1 MTKKEE
7 LKNLLY
13 QEACQ
18 CIDRGWSIIPL
29 SMTGKK
35 PLAEWKQY
43 QTRLTTQDEVDEW
56 FDKGA
61 PTSGGGRV
69 EIFNL
74 ALITGSISGVIVLDC
89 DNEESVQYAKK
100 HNLQS
105 PFSVKTV
112 RGKHYYFAHPQ
123 HGKRFANKVGGIAR
137 DWVDVQGLDL
147 RGDGGYVVMPPSIK
161 LKDGKATH
169 QYSWELA
176 ETFDWDDLSDFP
188 WKGKP
193 TDTIEPEIEREF
205 SFDTMDLTEVKVANI
220 EDTLTIFEQTE
231 LRVKHLGRK
240 LTDGDGTD
248 GWMVRYCGQMVRRG
262 LVGDDLFQSVL
273 NYHDKFFDYGRHSQE
288 ETEGWLKV
296 KMQSALQMD
305 MRNYPD
311 DYKDGVR
318 INKREKLPLVS
329 NEDQDKEVIEASRL
343 VPIYIDAVE
352 RILSSIQDEP
362 YWCDP
367 LIPEATITQVV
378 GFNGHGKSYLLSA
391 LLTSLCAG
399 NESFGPYEM
408 GKPAKVFYMDYDNPR
423 RTALRRMQNFNKT
436 FGDTNEHFGLWSPT
450 LITPEDGGEMNLM
463 EEKDFRLLGEWL
475 EKVKP
480 NIVVIDTIRN
490 AFRGMDENSP
500 SEWAKVNFVAK
511 SIRNKG
517 ISVILVHHRNKPGE
531 GGLGR
536 EAGST
541 AQLTDVDT
549 QVFVSQVY
557 QDKADAKAK
566 AGLLDKDLTI
576 YTLDRREFSPF
587 KYLEAL
593 MPPDS
598 RLNMVTQVS
607 FGKVRQQT
615 ELHQTHYIGWCED
628 LLTGNTFI
636 VSTKSLKQ
644 KAKKLSLSEGKS
656 ASEISRLLMVPRYE
670 IERWL
675 GISSET

>member
-1 MTKKEE
+1 
-7 LKNLLY
+7 
-13 QEACQ
+13 
-18 CIDRGWSIIPL
+18 
-29 SMTGKK
+29 
-35 PLAEWKQY
+35 
-43 QTRLTTQDEVDEW
+43 
-56 FDKGA
+56 
-61 PTSGGGRV
+61 
-69 EIFNL
+69 
-74 ALITGSISGVIVLDC
+74 
-89 DNEESVQYAKK
+89 
-100 HNLQS
+100 
-105 PFSVKTV
+105 
-112 RGKHYYFAHPQ
+112 
-123 HGKRFANKVGGIAR
+123 
-137 DWVDVQGLDL
+137 
-147 RGDGGYVVMPPSIK
+147 
-161 LKDGKATH
+161 
-169 QYSWELA
+169 
-176 ETFDWDDLSDFP
+176 
-188 WKGKP
+188 
-193 TDTIEPEIEREF
+193 
-205 SFDTMDLTEVKVANI
+205 
-220 EDTLTIFEQTE
+220 
-231 LRVKHLGRK
+231 
-240 LTDGDGTD
+240 
-248 GWMVRYCGQMVRRG
+248 
-262 LVGDDLFQSVL
+262 
-273 NYHDKFFDYGRHSQE
+273 
-288 ETEGWLKV
+288 
-296 KMQSALQMD
+296 
-305 MRNYPD
+305 
-311 DYKDGVR
+311 
-318 INKREKLPLVS
+318 
-329 NEDQDKEVIEASRL
+329 
-343 VPIYIDAVE
+343 
-352 RILSSIQDEP
+352 
-362 YWCDP
+362 
-367 LIPEATITQVV
+367 
-378 GFNGHGKSYLLSA
+378 
-391 LLTSLCAG
+391 
-399 NESFGPYEM
+399 
-408 GKPAKVFYMDYDNPR
+408 
-423 RTALRRMQNFNKT
+423 
-436 FGDTNEHFGLWSPT
+436 
-450 LITPEDGGEMNLM
+450 MNLM

-593 MPPDS
+593 MPKDS

-628 LLTGNTFI
+628 LLTGNNFI